1 MPLNHFIPLSRF
13 TCLCLILSSL
23 CAASAHDLIPSRPPA
38 PLLQSRGSDFIT
50 VLLQLDVSHSRQ
62 SVSSREEF
70 SYNVQIQNESEP
82 FSEFPKPWESIGEIY
97 SYNKDY
103 SASATASN
111 LISTIGY
118 RYVFKIKKLRLNVY
132 NR

>member
-1 MPLNHFIPLSRF
+1 M
-13 TCLCLILSSL
+13 LSSL

-97 SYNKDY
+97 SNKDY
-103 SASATASN
+103 SASASATASN